1 MLGNEVVLGF
11 EKDKLFFLHEGHQFS
26 GGDRYVNNYRKLRV
40 AGTVPQ
46 QEVGFVWIFEGYEK
60 FSCLCLPGIRST
72 LLIDTWF

>member
-11 EKDKLFFLHEGHQFS
+11 EKDKLFFLHQGHQFS
-26 GGDRYVNNYRKLRV
+26 GRDRYVNNCRKLGV

-60 FSCLCLPGIRST
+60 LSCLCLPGIRNT
-72 LLIDTWF
+72 LPIGTWF